1 MLIEFQLSADS
12 VGEDRLSELEGSVEE
27 LRGEVQEKEA
37 ELDQRERELVEG
49 RDRITALE
57 NQILE
62 YATIINDQTKVC
74 EGLLCILVNFFSPSL
89 CLFVPSVSLF
99 LTSSFLFSVFF
110 FLIPPPLSL
119 SLFIRQYS
127 PLISTHSRMP
137 RYRICIVK
145 QLSLLRN
152 SRWSIKRNYHHLRKI

>member
-110 FLIPPPLSL
+110 FLIPPPPSLSL
-119 SLFIRQYS
+119 SS
-127 PLISTHSRMP
+127 
-137 RYRICIVK
+137 
-145 QLSLLRN
+145 
-152 SRWSIKRNYHHLRKI
+152 